1 LFPEK
6 KIKMGIWDRG
16 GQLKGKVG
24 KEKYQRLLYKKEGMK
39 NQGPWPRV
47 ESQREKPGSFD
58 LIFMLSIY
66 VGH

>member
-1 LFPEK
+1 
-6 KIKMGIWDRG
+6 
-16 GQLKGKVG
+16 LKGKVG